1 LRLPPP
7 NSSSQHPL
15 STHRYHN
22 SLCLCI
28 SQHAQH
34 KDMAYTPQYAS
45 DFSTPPSPLFPP
57 VPNVSRASIES
68 LNSLYESDAARSSD
82 NDTPPRTPQ
91 KTYYGMSTRQQ
102 VFSEEE
108 LFKAF
113 ADRTLSSSPRSKGER
128 LAHDSSDPT
137 SPWKRSIRLKYSE
150 VNMREANSDKLR
162 EASDLLAKDMS
173 SYVSPLSIVCSSRLI
188 AG

>member
-1 LRLPPP
+1 
-7 NSSSQHPL
+7 
-15 STHRYHN
+15 
-22 SLCLCI
+22 
-28 SQHAQH
+28 
-34 KDMAYTPQYAS
+34 MAYTPQYAS

-68 LNSLYESDAARSSD
+68 LNLLYESDAARSSD
-82 NDTPPRTPQ
+82 NDTTPPRTPQ
-91 KTYYGMSTRQQ
+91 KTYYGMSTRPLL
-102 VFSEEE
+102 FSEED

-173 SYVSPLSIVCSSRLI
+173 SYVFPTFIRS
-188 AG
+188 G